1 MKVMDRSLL
10 KPGDRTVALCGGDAD
25 GGLSVNKPV
34 WEVSSFHRIEPR
46 VVVMSAC
53 WCGRGR
59 RRRLLQRSS
68 RWSKTGM
75 ITYILSDVY

>member
-10 KPGDRTVALCGGDAD
+10 KPGDRTVALCGGE
-25 GGLSVNKPV
+25 LSVNKPV